1 MIEAWGSFLSVFCTI
16 LVLAGTLLFY
26 DSFLVRRLTGR
37 RYRTGVFCLLALA
50 LLLIFY
56 THGRVWLQF
65 PLELILDLGASFVLY
80 QASWDYLFFVI
91 VIFNGICTS
100 SSYWQDQ
107 LFMALSGLSYEEF
120 VWNIPLYSLRMVSG
134 AALMLLFGL
143 LAKRFHRP
151 QPPNSR
157 PLVWVL
163 VMALFPTLT
172 LAVRL
177 AATYAAAAQWVWQVC
192 LLILN
197 LVDLAALFLLDYME
211 QSAREREQLIAAGE
225 RARVQDENI
234 QALSQAY
241 STQRKM
247 THDFR
252 AHLDALADL
261 LAQGRAEEAKAYL
274 HQLRTQQTG
283 RVLLVNTHHA
293 AVDAVLNQKGYQ
305 GRRMEI
311 DMRFRVSDLSPLHIP
326 AVNIT
331 IVLGN
336 LLDNAIEACAGFA
349 PQERWVETQL
359 IYQRGTVPPVLQ
371 ITVANPSRP
380 VEIVDGR
387 IATSKKDPLLH
398 GFGLQN
404 VRDILARYGEEPQIT
419 YQDGRFV
426 FQCEWPDQP

>member
-1 MIEAWGSFLSVFCTI
+1 MIDAWGNFLSVFCSA
-16 LVLAGTLLFY
+16 LVWLGQLFFY

-37 RYRTGVFCLLALA
+37 RYWAGVFCFFVLS
-50 LLLIFY
+50 LLLVLNI
-56 THGRVWLQF
+56 HGRVWLQF

-80 QASWDYLFFVI
+80 QASWDYLFFVAA
-91 VIFNGICTS
+91 IFNSLCTS
-100 SSYWQDQ
+100 SSYWKDQ
-107 LFMALSGLSYEEF
+107 LLMALFGLSYEEY
-120 VWNIPLYSLRMVSG
+120 VWNIPLYSLSMVSG

-143 LAKRFHRP
+143 WAKRFHRP
-151 QPPNSR
+151 QPSGSR
-157 PLVWVL
+157 PLVWVF

-172 LAVRL
+172 LVVRL
-177 AATYAAAAQWVWQVC
+177 AATYATAAQRVWQVC

-197 LVDLAALFLLDYME
+197 LVDLATLFLLDYIE
-211 QSAREREQLIAAGE
+211 RSAREREQLIATSE
-225 RARVQDENI
+225 RARVQEENI

-241 STQRKM
+241 STQRRM

-252 AHLDALADL
+252 AHLDALAEL

-311 DMRFRVSDLSPLHIP
+311 DMRFRVNDLSPLRIQ
-326 AVNIT
+326 AVDLT

-349 PQERWVETQL
+349 PQERWEETQL
-359 IYQRGTVPPVLQ
+359 IYRRDAVPPAL
-371 ITVANPSRP
+371 
-380 VEIVDGR
+380 
-387 IATSKKDPLLH
+387 
-398 GFGLQN
+398 
-404 VRDILARYGEEPQIT
+404 
-419 YQDGRFV
+419 
-426 FQCEWPDQP
+426 

>member
-1 MIEAWGSFLSVFCTI
+1 MIDAWGSFLSVFC
-16 LVLAGTLLFY
+16 
-26 DSFLVRRLTGR
+26 SFLVLVGMLSFFDSFFMRRLTGR
-37 RYRTGVFCLLALA
+37 RYQAGVLCFSALE
-50 LLLIFY
+50 LLLVFNVHHR
-56 THGRVWLQF
+56 TWLQI
-65 PLELILDLGASFVLY
+65 PLELMINLGMGAVLY
-80 QASWDYLFFVI
+80 QALWDRVFFVVTMFS
-91 VIFNGICTS
+91 VIGYS
-100 SSYWQDQ
+100 SRYWHDQ
-107 LFMALSGLSYEEF
+107 LIMALSGLSYEEY
-120 VWNIPLYSLRMVSG
+120 VWNIPLYSLNLVLG
-134 AALMLLFGL
+134 ATMMLLIGVL
-143 LAKRFHRP
+143 TKRFHRP
-151 QPPNSR
+151 QPPVPR
-157 PLVWVL
+157 PMLWILVWSI
-163 VMALFPTLT
+163 FPVLT
-172 LAVRL
+172 LAVFLMAESTTPER
-177 AATYAAAAQWVWQVC
+177 WVWQIC

-197 LVDLAALFLLDYME
+197 LVDLAAMFLLDYIE

-225 RARVQDENI
+225 RARVQEENI

-241 STQRKM
+241 STQRRM

-252 AHLDALADL
+252 AHLDTLADL

-274 HQLRTQQTG
+274 RQLRAQQTG

-305 GRRMEI
+305 GRRAEI

-349 PQERWVETQL
+349 PQERWVETRL
-359 IYQRGTVPPVLQ
+359 IYHRHAVPPALQ

-380 VEIVDGR
+380 VEIVDGW

-404 VRDILARYGEEPQIT
+404 VRDILARYGAEPQIT
-419 YQDGRFV
+419 YQDGWFV